1 MADELERET
10 LDEMTDEE
18 LLKRL
23 LGADTKP
30 PEAKFRIKRLGI
42 VVTLKALRDDEIE
55 AIQEQC
61 THTMRDRRGRVTR
74 EFDSQK
80 FARRLIVAA
89 SVKPNWGAPE
99 LMRKFEAS
107 TPDQV
112 VRRLLLAGEIDML
125 SDAILDLSGYEEGI
139 EELKNS

>member
-10 LDEMTDEE
+10 ADELTDDE

-23 LGADTKP
+23 LGVDTKP
-30 PEAKFRIKRLGI
+30 PEARFRIKRLDV
-42 VVTLKALRDDEIE
+42 VVTVKALRDDEIE
-55 AIQEQC
+55 ALQEQC
-61 THTMRDRRGRVTR
+61 TRTTRDRRGRVSR

-125 SDAILDLSGYEEGI
+125 SDVILDLSGYEEGI
-139 EELKNS
+139 EELKN